1 MKLGLKFGFK
11 MLLRNPVRV
20 AASLLAAIA
29 AFGIA
34 GMCIFM
40 HCRIRHS
47 GHVYLYAELRY
58 AALGTGAVF

>member
-29 AFGIA
+29 AFGISLRCVIIPSL
-34 GMCIFM
+34 GRER
-40 HCRIRHS
+40 RI
-47 GHVYLYAELRY
+47 L
-58 AALGTGAVF
+58 AVTINM